1 MSFSIPGMSG
11 SSNMLGN
18 YSLADYASI
27 RNGSYS
33 RLLKSYYAKADS
45 SSGRTSGNTSNKTYN
60 YWNYDEKIKGI
71 SAKMSSVSKDSA
83 ETLDKIQT
91 SAESLSSSAQKV
103 TATEDREKMYS
114 AAAAFVK
121 DYNSLMESSGKSQV
135 GAIKAS
141 RSSIVSNTSA
151 NAEKLASVGITVNA
165 KDNTLSIDASK
176 FKSADLDTVKGLFD
190 GKSSYAAKISSSASA
205 IASHAKYEA
214 GRIGA
219 STGTSRTAST
229 SSSSRTYNYWD
240 YREANQ
246 YKYTNTSTSW
256 DSAATLSSVQ
266 KDSSGLRSAADKLTA
281 TGSGSLLAGTSS
293 VDGDGGETV
302 SYNRDAIYS
311 AAASFVEE
319 YNNLIKSSA
328 DSRVGAISARRASLL
343 GNTSVNSERLS
354 AVGITVDATNKTLS
368 INESKFKSADMDTV
382 KKLFQGSGSYGEKIS
397 EAASAINSHAK
408 YEAAKSNTYNNA
420 GSYSSNNASAWSNFA

>member
-11 SSNMLGN
+11 GSNMLGD

-45 SSGRTSGNTSNKTYN
+45 SSGKTSGNSSNKTYN
-60 YWNYDEKIKGI
+60 YWNYDEKIKGM
-71 SAKMSSVSKDSA
+71 SANMSSVSKDSA

-141 RSSIVSNTSA
+141 RSSIVGSTSA

-176 FKSADLDTVKGLFD
+176 FKSANLDTVKGLFD

-214 GRIGA
+214 GRIGTSTATSQTA
-219 STGTSRTAST
+219 STG
-229 SSSSRTYNYWD
+229 SSRTYNYWD

-256 DSAATLSSVQ
+256 DSAATISSVQ
-266 KDSSGLRSAADKLTA
+266 RDSSGLRSAADKLTA

-293 VDGDGGETV
+293 VDEDGSETV
-302 SYNRDAIYS
+302 NYNRDAIYS

-343 GNTSVNSERLS
+343 GNTSVNSEQLS

-408 YEAAKSNTYNNA
+408 YEAAKSGTYNNT
-420 GSYSSNNASAWSNFA
+420 GSYSANNASAWSNFA

>member
-11 SSNMLGN
+11 GSNMLGD

-45 SSGRTSGNTSNKTYN
+45 SSGKTSGNSSNKTYN
-60 YWNYDEKIKGI
+60 YWNYDEKIKGM
-71 SAKMSSVSKDSA
+71 SANMSSVSKDSA

-141 RSSIVSNTSA
+141 RSSIVGSTSA

-176 FKSADLDTVKGLFD
+176 FKSANLDTVKGLFD

-214 GRIGA
+214 GRIGTSTATSQTA
-219 STGTSRTAST
+219 STG
-229 SSSSRTYNYWD
+229 SSRTYNYWD

-256 DSAATLSSVQ
+256 DSAATISSVQ
-266 KDSSGLRSAADKLTA
+266 RDSSGLRSAADKLTA

-293 VDGDGGETV
+293 VDEDGSETV
-302 SYNRDAIYS
+302 NYNRDAIYS

-343 GNTSVNSERLS
+343 GNTSVNSEQLS

-368 INESKFKSADMDTV
+368 INESKFKSAD
-382 KKLFQGSGSYGEKIS
+382 
-397 EAASAINSHAK
+397 
-408 YEAAKSNTYNNA
+408 
-420 GSYSSNNASAWSNFA
+420 